1 MFVSISHYISAP
13 PGLYE
18 EVNYGVMEML
28 NGGNVTVD
36 SDTILMIVF
45 PQIFSFTPGI
55 PHAL

>member
-1 MFVSISHYISAP
+1 
-13 PGLYE
+13 
-18 EVNYGVMEML
+18 ML

-45 PQIFSFTPGI
+45 PQIFSFTPEI

>member
-1 MFVSISHYISAP
+1 MFVSISHYISA

-28 NGGNVTVD
+28 NGGNKTVD

-45 PQIFSFTPGI
+45 PEIFSFTPGI